1 MILDKVK
8 EVAKDKGMTLKE
20 VAARS
25 GIKYDTLLSWNE
37 HVPGA
42 MAVWKVSKALD
53 VSIEELLE
61 LLEEL
66 KD

>member
-8 EVAKDKGMTLKE
+8 AVAKEKGMTLKD
-20 VAARS
+20 VATETE
-25 GIKYDTLLSWNE
+25 IKYDTLLSWNE

-42 MAVWKVSKALD
+42 MAVWKVSKVLD
-53 VSIEELLE
+53 VSVGELLD
-61 LLEEL
+61 EL